1 MINPIF
7 SDTEIKALEVERFTY
22 PHPMVQRRMEALYL
36 KSKGLEHGLILEIC
50 CISEPTLV
58 RYLRAYEKEGL
69 AGLKRLGYV
78 GQPSQIR
85 SHVGSLEEHFR
96 QHPPATS
103 AQAQADI
110 KRLTGLDRSPTQV
123 RKFLHNI
130 GMKHRKTGFVPGPSD
145 TPEKQAEQAA
155 FVKEKLQPKL
165 AQAQAGQR
173 VVLFMDA
180 AHFIYTVFLG
190 FLWCFQRIFLRSPSG
205 RKRFNVLG
213 CLNAITHQL
222 HSFTNEG
229 YINALSVCELLTQVA
244 EFYGS
249 SIPITIFL
257 DNAKYQHCQLVRDHA
272 KMLGIELEFLPSYS
286 PNLNLIER
294 YWKWIKKRCL
304 YSKYYEDFSAM
315 KSEILNRM
323 SKGHQEDKKE
333 LSSLIT
339 CNFQTFSNVTF
350 LAV

>member
-7 SDTEIKALEVERFTY
+7 TDSQIKALEVERFTY
-22 PHPMVQRRMEALYL
+22 HHPRVQRKMEALYL
-36 KSKGLEHGLILEIC
+36 KSKGLEHNLILKIC
-50 CISEPTLV
+50 CITESTLV
-58 RYLRAYEKEGL
+58 RYLRDYEKDGI
-69 AGLKRLGYV
+69 AGLKHLGYV
-78 GQPSQIR
+78 GQPSQLR
-85 SHVGSLEEHFR
+85 SNMSNLEEHFR
-96 QHPPATS
+96 QNPPATS

-110 KRLTGLDRSPTQV
+110 KRLTGLGRSPTQV
-123 RKFLHNI
+123 RKFLHNM
-130 GMKHRKTGFVPGPSD
+130 GMKHRKTGFVPGPSN

-180 AHFIYTVFLG
+180 AHFIHTVFLG
-190 FLWCFQRIFLRSPSG
+190 FLWCFRRIFMRSPSG

-213 CLNAITHQL
+213 CLNAITYKL
-222 HSFTNEG
+222 HSFTNEE
-229 YINALSVCELLTQVA
+229 YINAPSVCELLTQVA

-249 SIPITIFL
+249 AIPITIFL

-339 CNFQTFSNVTF
+339 CNFQSFSNVAF